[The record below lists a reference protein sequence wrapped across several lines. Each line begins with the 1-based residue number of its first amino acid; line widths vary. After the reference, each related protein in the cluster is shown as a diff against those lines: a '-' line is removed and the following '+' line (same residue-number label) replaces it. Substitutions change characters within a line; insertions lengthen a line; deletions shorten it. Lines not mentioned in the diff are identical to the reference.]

1 MSPRKMIRVF
11 LLIVMLLVPSLTA
24 FSASAATVRCDNC
37 SASQME
43 AAARARNVLY
53 EPTYVVDVP
62 GNRVVK
68 YFLEQERDLIP
79 GQIVTLV
86 IDVPAEAEVAAFVN
100 EVHQA
105 SKNGE
110 VSGQFWPDHLP
121 RSVIDDMTDP
131 AKHNNLQAYMIG
143 TWYDLSQRFLTFL
156 QGANPVQGFNPSAFS
171 LTLTVKYADGSKS
184 TYRYDPASKKWERV
198 KGSERDS
205 NGNHVPLSASDFT
218 GEGGAE
224 RRFNFEGGNQ
234 QDLINFL
241 QRASQHGIRIIGTTG
256 RLRFACATV
265 GGVTECRAV
274 LTY

>member
-1 MSPRKMIRVF
+1 MHLAKIIRTLLMAVTVLMSSMTV
-11 LLIVMLLVPSLTA
+11 

-37 SASQME
+37 TASQME

-62 GNRVVK
+62 GNKVVK

-86 IDVPAEAEVAAFVN
+86 IDVPAEAQVVAFVN

-105 SKNGE
+105 SKTGN

-143 TWYDLSQRFLTFL
+143 TWYDLTQRFLTFM
-156 QGANPVQGFNPSAFS
+156 QGLNPFQGFDPGSVS
-171 LTLTVKYADGSKS
+171 LTLNITYSDGSKS
-184 TYRYDPASKKWERV
+184 VYRYNPATKKWERV

-205 NGNHVPLSASDFT
+205 HGNHVPLSASDFT

-224 RRFNFEGGNQ
+224 RRFNFEGGNE

-256 RLRFACATV
+256 RLRFVCVTV

-274 LTY
+274 MTY